1 MRGYNYPVISV
12 FAFLM
17 ALNSLEAQKIKITL
31 FNSSE
36 KTLNEIYLSQ
46 TEEEWGPNLVS
57 KNKLKFEEGKEVS
70 IKPSGRQLWSLMVVD
85 NDGKTST
92 ISDLELFN
100 KCVVEI
106 FYSEGSYEIY
116 IYDPNEEQTDEMVD

>member
-1 MRGYNYPVISV
+1 MRGYNYPMISV

-36 KTLNEIYLSQ
+36 KTLSEIYLSQ
-46 TEEEWGPNLVS
+46 TEEEWGSNLVS
-57 KNKLKFEEGKEVS
+57 KNKLKFEEEKEVS
-70 IKPSGRQLWSLMVVD
+70 IKPSGKQLWSLMVVD

-92 ISDLELFN
+92 ISDLELFD

>member
-1 MRGYNYPVISV
+1 MRGFNFPVVSV

-17 ALNSLEAQKIKITL
+17 ALNTLEAQKIKVTL

-36 KTLNEIYLSQ
+36 KTINEIYLSQ
-46 TEEEWGPNLVS
+46 TEEEWGTNLIS
-57 KNKLKFEEGKEVS
+57 KNKLNFEEEKEVT
-70 IKPSGRQLWSLMVVD
+70 IKSSGKQLWNLMVVD
-85 NDGKTST
+85 NDGNSST
-92 ISDLELFN
+92 ITDLELFN

-116 IYDPNEEQTDEMVD
+116 IYDPSEEQTDETVD